1 MRFSG
6 DAVNEIGVG
15 DGEGGGC
22 LAAKAEG
29 AVLPLTAML
38 PGLGEGERKT
48 EGRGRPESESV
59 SHSVL
64 SDSL

>member
-1 MRFSG
+1 MG
-6 DAVNEIGVG
+6 G
-15 DGEGGGC
+15 GEGGGC

-48 EGRGRPESESV
+48 EGRGRPESKSV
-59 SHSVL
+59 GHSVL